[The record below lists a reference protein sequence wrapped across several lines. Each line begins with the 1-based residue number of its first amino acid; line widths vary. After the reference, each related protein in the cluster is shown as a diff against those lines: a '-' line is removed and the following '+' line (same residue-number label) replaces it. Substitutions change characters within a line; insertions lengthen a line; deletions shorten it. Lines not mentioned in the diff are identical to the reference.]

1 MNRLAWPSTATL
13 DERSRSRSRPRSH
26 QPQGRWVG
34 SKVSSEEV
42 REDAPPRSRFKTQR
56 SEYGSRDPR
65 RSRATRST
73 SRAVAGSSN
82 GFLAIMAEGP
92 HLIPSRTRSLSLPAP
107 MVLQGELCGR
117 VGRCQIYAPAPRQ
130 TRCRRFFFGRVPA
143 AAARHGRVWRY
154 SHFLRWRALPLLV
167 LLVGSWAPGS

>member
-1 MNRLAWPSTATL
+1 MREAEVDRGLVLTSHKGGGSGPRFRARRCAKTRLPEAA
-13 DERSRSRSRPRSH
+13 SR
-26 QPQGRWVG
+26 
-34 SKVSSEEV
+34 
-42 REDAPPRSRFKTQR
+42 TQR

-92 HLIPSRTRSLSLPAP
+92 HPIPSRTRSLSLPAP

-130 TRCRRFFFGRVPA
+130 TRCRRFFFARAPA
-143 AAARHGRVWRY
+143 AASRHGRVWRY
-154 SHFLRWRALPLLV
+154 SHFLRWRALPFLV